1 MELCA
6 CPDSLSLLYL
16 QQPQLHAG
24 KMKPTIL
31 LLAAAV
37 LATPGHSPRSSCRD
51 IRDAHVIRQGSSLL
65 LAGKSWRAVG
75 ANVYWLGLDE
85 NVLPPPGEP
94 YYVPL
99 KASYPTRGRITEIMA
114 IVKALGGTM
123 IRAHTLGVST
133 GNPLSVMPSLG
144 VVNQQAFES
153 IDWAVYQARQYG
165 LRLMVPLT
173 DNYDYYHGGKYD
185 FLRWNGWNLT
195 QSVDANNLLVQ
206 QFYTNHTV
214 VESFKGYIHTL
225 LTHVNR
231 YTGLSYAEDPTIF
244 AYETGNE
251 LSGPVWGDMDVPAD
265 WLRDISSYVKELAP
279 RKLVVDGTYG
289 VNRTHLGVEEV
300 DVFSDHYYP
309 ISLSKLKEDL
319 ALGKC
324 NSVPKPMA
332 ASGSRL
338 ALTMPVVAGVNKTY
352 FAGEYDWVGQ
362 TSSGASNGDSLS
374 EWYSVIEQTPGAVGD
389 AFWSLFGH
397 NVPDCSVSFHEQ
409 TSTTRIEKTCSP
421 SNPVPAIQTFVNHI
435 DGFTLQYNNPANSA
449 YTDSRIEL
457 IRQHLVK
464 MSEGVSISADAAL
477 PAVTCP
483 ASTMVSTP

>member
-1 MELCA
+1 
-6 CPDSLSLLYL
+6 
-16 QQPQLHAG
+16 
-24 KMKPTIL
+24 MKPTIL

-319 ALGKC
+319 AL
-324 NSVPKPMA
+324 
-332 ASGSRL
+332 
-338 ALTMPVVAGVNKTY
+338 VAGVNKTY

-397 NVPDCSVSFHEQ
+397 NVPDCS
-409 TSTTRIEKTCSP
+409 
-421 SNPVPAIQTFVNHI
+421 TFVNHI